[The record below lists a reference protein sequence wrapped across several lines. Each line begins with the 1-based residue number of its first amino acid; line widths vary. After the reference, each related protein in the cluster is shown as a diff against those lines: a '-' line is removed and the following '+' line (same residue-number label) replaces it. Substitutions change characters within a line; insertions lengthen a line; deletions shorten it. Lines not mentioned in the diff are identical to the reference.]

1 MWSHVPH
8 RVVRTDTGPIGEVG
22 ADHCN
27 PIHAGNRDDGGQDQ
41 RPLWFLGIER
51 ALFRPVLITT
61 KMDRCDTRHC
71 TMLALRLNRL
81 CDPSL
86 FLAARGKNGET
97 FTRHPHFACAGFF
110 L

>member
-22 ADHCN
+22 ADHCD
-27 PIHAGNRDDGGQDQ
+27 PIHAGNRDDGGAGSA
-41 RPLWFLGIER
+41 PIMVLGIER

-61 KMDRCDTRHC
+61 K
-71 TMLALRLNRL
+71 
-81 CDPSL
+81 
-86 FLAARGKNGET
+86 NGQ
-97 FTRHPHFACAGFF
+97 